1 MIQHD
6 TTWYNHYVSFFP
18 EYRSK
23 HHTKSCWNVEWCFL
37 LQDKKAERHPLPCYC
52 RDLLLE
58 RFPCCKKTLAN
69 KWVRNICSKDMPAEE
84 FSQKTC
90 TKYCFFSEMQS
101 NYASFMTSRSN
112 SDQTFNL
119 HIKYIYIYT
128 ITWLDLTHDLNL
140 NIYTYIYIYIHI
152 YDQVK
157 YGNFEKTWITWE
169 DDWKVHSLSTPGRL
183 YTYYIYIYI
192 MSTLD

>member
-1 MIQHD
+1 MS
-6 TTWYNHYVSFFP
+6 VSFLNIVPNIAQNHVEMLNGVFSCRIKRLNGTRCP
-18 EYRSK
+18 ATVEIC
-23 HHTKSCWNVEWCFL
+23 CWNAFRAAKKR
-37 LQDKKAERHPLPCYC
+37 LQTNGFVISVAKICQLKNFHKKHAQN
-52 RDLLLE
+52 
-58 RFPCCKKTLAN
+58 T
-69 KWVRNICSKDMPAEE
+69 V
-84 FSQKTC
+84 
-90 TKYCFFSEMQS
+90 FFSEMQS

-119 HIKYIYIYT
+119 HIKYIYT
-128 ITWLDLTHDLNL
+128 ITWLDLTHDLKL
-140 NIYTYIYIYIHI
+140 NIYTYIYIHI

-157 YGNFEKTWITWE
+157 YRNFEKTWITWE